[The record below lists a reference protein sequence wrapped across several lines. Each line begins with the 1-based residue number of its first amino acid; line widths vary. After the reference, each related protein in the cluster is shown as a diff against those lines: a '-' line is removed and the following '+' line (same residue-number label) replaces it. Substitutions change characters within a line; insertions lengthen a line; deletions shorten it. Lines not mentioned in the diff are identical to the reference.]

1 MKRRARCRQRRKEMG
16 RPVFPAK
23 EGENEVQYM
32 IKAYDG
38 ENMLEK
44 RLAVRPRHLENMAKV
59 PGKVICAGGLLDGE
73 GKMKGSVLIMDF
85 QSKKLLRQYLDSE
98 PYLKERVWETVEV
111 EPMNVVIVNG
121 EKVGS

>member
-1 MKRRARCRQRRKEMG
+1 M
-16 RPVFPAK
+16 
-23 EGENEVQYM
+23 QYI

-38 ENMLEK
+38 ENMLER

-59 PGKVICAGGLLDGE
+59 PGKVICAGGLLGDE

-85 QSKKLLRQYLDSE
+85 ESKELIRQYLDSE
-98 PYLKERVWETVEV
+98 PYIKEQLWGNVEA

>member
-1 MKRRARCRQRRKEMG
+1 M
-16 RPVFPAK
+16 
-23 EGENEVQYM
+23 QYI

-38 ENMLEK
+38 ENMLER

-59 PGKVICAGGLLDGE
+59 PGKVICAGGLLDDE

-85 QSKKLLRQYLDSE
+85 ESKELIRQYLDSE
-98 PYLKERVWETVEV
+98 PYIKEQLWGNVEA